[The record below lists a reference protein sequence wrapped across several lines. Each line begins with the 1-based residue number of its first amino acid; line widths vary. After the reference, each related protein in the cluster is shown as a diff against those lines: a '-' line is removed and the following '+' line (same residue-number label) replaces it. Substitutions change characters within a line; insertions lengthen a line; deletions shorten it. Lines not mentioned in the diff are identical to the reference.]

1 MKRSKWKGPF
11 VQKINVLNEK
21 MLELPRYFEI
31 TLNMVGK
38 TCNVYSGK
46 EWLQLLLV
54 EEMVGYKLGE
64 FVSTRKKFVFKKK
77 KKNKLVWD
85 KKRILIFYG

>member
-11 VQKINVLNEK
+11 VQKINVLDK
-21 MLELPRYFEI
+21 KVLELPRYLEV
-31 TLNMVGK
+31 TLNIVGR

-46 EWLQLLLV
+46 EWLQLTLV

-64 FVSTRKKFVFKKK
+64 FVSTREKFVFKKK
-77 KKNKLVWD
+77 KK
-85 KKRILIFYG
+85 